1 MGKELIMFSIIIPT
15 LNNLKYLK
23 LCLKSLKKNSKYDH
37 EIIPHVNIGSDG
49 TIEYLKKNNLEF
61 THTKENAG
69 ICKGMNLAAE
79 KSSKEYILYAHDDFY
94 FCPNWDVI
102 LKKQIDMIGHNY
114 FYLSGTMMHNG
125 QIEFDCGNSIEDFDE
140 EKFLINYKKY
150 NYYDFQGSTWAP
162 HLIHKDIWNKVNG
175 FSEEFYPGTGSDP
188 DLNMKLWKLG
198 VRIFKGI
205 NDFKVYHFGSIVT
218 RKYTGDPKIIT
229 ESGSRGGK
237 IFLLKWGFT
246 IKFFK
251 KFIMKSESKYNGEL
265 VNPIK
270 NLNYYY
276 NLFLSK
282 LNFLYVKYIYNFRNK
297 HNLKKEI

>member
-1 MGKELIMFSIIIPT
+1 MFSIIIPT

-23 LCLKSLKKNSKYDH
+23 LCIESINKNSKYKH

-49 TIEYLKKNNLEF
+49 TLQYLKDNNFNF
-61 THTKENAG
+61 TFTKENSG
-69 ICKGMNLAAE
+69 ICKGMNLAAK

-94 FCPNWDVI
+94 FCPSWDLI
-102 LKKQIDMIGHNY
+102 LEKEISKIGHKY

-125 QIEFDCGNSIEDFDE
+125 QINFNCGDTVESFDE
-140 EKFLINYKKY
+140 NYFLSNYEKHNF
-150 NYYDFQGSTWAP
+150 YDFQGSTWAP
-162 HLIHKDIWNKVNG
+162 HLIHKDIWKQVNG

-218 RKYTGDPKIIT
+218 RKYKGNPNIIT
-229 ESGSRGGK
+229 ESGSKGGK
-237 IFLLKWGFT
+237 IFLLKWGMT

-251 KFIMKSESKYNGEL
+251 KFVMQSNKRYEGQLDNPRKTLQYFKALLISK
-265 VNPIK
+265 I
-270 NLNYYY
+270 YY
-276 NLFLSK
+276 
-282 LNFLYVKYIYNFRNK
+282 LYVKYIYNFRNK
-297 HNLKKEI
+297 HKLI